1 MKKIF
6 FLITVLFALF
16 SFTEKTQ
23 AQTTTL
29 YEPAIDTITNTESD
43 TITYVFPSR
52 NYDFLWSL
60 EILTSISGTDSL
72 NVKIEELANNN
83 ATLWVQ
89 VGTTDVLG
97 ATGSANRVSR
107 EAGTLY
113 GTRQRLIVTG
123 VGTQSTRYRVFG
135 TFRRKD

>member
-6 FLITVLFALF
+6 FFITVLFVLF
-16 SFTEKTQ
+16 SFKAQ

-29 YEPAIDTITNTESD
+29 YEPAIDTITNTEAD
-43 TITYVFPSR
+43 TLTYVFPSR

-72 NVKIEELANNN
+72 NVKIEELANTN

-89 VGTTDVLG
+89 VGSTDVLG
-97 ATGSANRVSR
+97 AASTGNRVSR
-107 EAGTLY
+107 ETGTLY

-123 VGTQSTRYRVFG
+123 VGTQSTRYRAFG